1 MEKKDAFLKNS
12 ASIIEEIEEQ
22 LNKVLDERKRK
33 IEEELEEAINRQKE
47 EAQNK
52 ISQIEGE
59 VTGEKQ
65 SLNEYKTLLSNFEEE
80 KSTIKDE
87 IKSHLKIVMKLQ
99 SDIESLT
106 GKSLEELKT
115 IEDLS
120 RKLEEINEETTYK
133 LSSLREELEEKYGI
147 KAEIPEDVGPIDE
160 DFDLND
166 ELQRLNKIKDLLG
179 ENGSQLPTP
188 ESLEEKIEGLEE
200 EEEVEGEKEEKEL
213 SKEAEEEEEEK
224 EIESMDLSELEETE
238 EEEKEEE
245 DEPEIELEEK
255 KEEEEEEEEE
265 KKKEELEPEE
275 QEADERE
282 AYEKLEEFKK
292 TEGKEGQVVYFENE
306 GKITLDSKYIINSV
320 EKGIE
325 SADKLYDKLDGTTS
339 PKEHFFIKQEIIQE
353 QENIRKLILGCIRV
367 CEMKDCFFPEK
378 TKDILNEEKLQEILE
393 RVSMENWSNQEDFNA
408 FSKYIDDLKSEFDAK
423 SSPLDEYTDSILEEL
438 SG

>member
-33 IEEELEEAINRQKE
+33 IEEDLEEAINRQKE

-52 ISQIEGE
+52 ISQIESE

-65 SLNEYKTLLSNFEEE
+65 GLNEYKTLLSNFQEE

-115 IEDLS
+115 IEDLN
-120 RKLEEINEETTYK
+120 RKLEEINEETTGK

-166 ELQRLNKIKDLLG
+166 ELQRLNKIKELLG

-188 ESLEEKIEGLEE
+188 ESLEEKIEGLKEE
-200 EEEVEGEKEEKEL
+200 ED
-213 SKEAEEEEEEK
+213 EEEEK
-224 EIESMDLSELEETE
+224 EDDEEEEEDEEEEKETETE
-238 EEEKEEE
+238 EEEKEDDEEE
-245 DEPEIELEEK
+245 DEEEPEIELDEK
-255 KEEEEEEEEE
+255 KEEEEEEEE
-265 KKKEELEPEE
+265 KEELGSEEPEV
-275 QEADERE
+275 DERE

-292 TEGKEGQVVYFENE
+292 IEGKEGQGQVVYFENE

-325 SADKLYDKLDGTTS
+325 NADKLYDKLDVTTS

-408 FSKYIDDLKSEFDAK
+408 FSQYIDDLKSELDAK
-423 SSPLDEYTDSILEEL
+423 SSPLDEYTDSILKEL

>member
-33 IEEELEEAINRQKE
+33 IEEDLEEAINRQKE

-52 ISQIEGE
+52 ISQIESE

-65 SLNEYKTLLSNFEEE
+65 GLNEYKTLLSNFQEE

-115 IEDLS
+115 IEDLN
-120 RKLEEINEETTYK
+120 RKLEEINEETTGK

-166 ELQRLNKIKDLLG
+166 ELQRLNKIKELLG

-188 ESLEEKIEGLEE
+188 ESLEEKIEGL
-200 EEEVEGEKEEKEL
+200 KEE
-213 SKEAEEEEEEK
+213 EEEEEEK
-224 EIESMDLSELEETE
+224 ETETE
-238 EEEKEEE
+238 EEEKE
-245 DEPEIELEEK
+245 DD
-255 KEEEEEEEEE
+255 EEEEEEEEE
-265 KKKEELEPEE
+265 KEELGSEEPEV
-275 QEADERE
+275 DERE

-292 TEGKEGQVVYFENE
+292 IEGKEGQGQVVYFENE

-325 SADKLYDKLDGTTS
+325 NADKLYDKLDVTTS

-408 FSKYIDDLKSEFDAK
+408 FSQYIDDLKSELDAK
-423 SSPLDEYTDSILEEL
+423 SSPLDEYTDSILKEL

>member
-33 IEEELEEAINRQKE
+33 IEEDLEEAINRQKE

-52 ISQIEGE
+52 ISQIESE

-65 SLNEYKTLLSNFEEE
+65 GLNEYKTLLSNFQEE

-115 IEDLS
+115 IEDLN
-120 RKLEEINEETTYK
+120 RKLEEINEETTGK

-166 ELQRLNKIKDLLG
+166 ELQRLNKIKELLG

-188 ESLEEKIEGLEE
+188 ESLEEKIEGL
-200 EEEVEGEKEEKEL
+200 KEE
-213 SKEAEEEEEEK
+213 EEEEEEK
-224 EIESMDLSELEETE
+224 EDD
-238 EEEKEEE
+238 EEE
-245 DEPEIELEEK
+245 DEEEPEIELDEK
-255 KEEEEEEEEE
+255 KEEEEEEEE
-265 KKKEELEPEE
+265 KEELGSEEPEV
-275 QEADERE
+275 DERE

-292 TEGKEGQVVYFENE
+292 IEGKEGQGQVVYFENE

-320 EKGIE
+320 EKGIDNT
-325 SADKLYDKLDGTTS
+325 DKLYDKLDVTTS

-408 FSKYIDDLKSEFDAK
+408 FSQYIDDLKSELDAK
-423 SSPLDEYTDSILEEL
+423 SSPLDEYTDSILKEL

>member
-33 IEEELEEAINRQKE
+33 IEEDLEEAINRQKE
-47 EAQNK
+47 EAQNR
-52 ISQIEGE
+52 ISQIESE
-59 VTGEKQ
+59 VTGEKE

-115 IEDLS
+115 IEDLN
-120 RKLEEINEETTYK
+120 RKLEEINEETTGK

-188 ESLEEKIEGLEE
+188 ESLEEKIEDLEAEE
-200 EEEVEGEKEEKEL
+200 EETEVEEEEEKEEKEL

-224 EIESMDLSELEETE
+224 EETE
-238 EEEKEEE
+238 EEEKEE

-255 KEEEEEEEEE
+255 EDEAEEEEEEE
-265 KKKEELEPEE
+265 KEELEPEE
-275 QEADERE
+275 KEADEQE

-292 TEGKEGQVVYFENE
+292 TEGKEGQAQVVYFENE
-306 GKITLDSKYIINSV
+306 GKIALDSKYIINSV

-325 SADKLYDKLDGTTS
+325 SADKLYDKLDVTTS

-408 FSKYIDDLKSEFDAK
+408 FSQYIDDLKSEFEAK